1 MEYLCRHKQ
10 KRIMQKQI
18 RLALSV
24 IMAIAMVMVS
34 CNKMDNVAKDE
45 IEDPATSSNNS
56 ILSFDSEKDFL
67 AAVQSVRLGNIVSG
81 VSTKSTGIED
91 FRSLYDEF
99 TQAMEEADEYYQ
111 REGGY
116 EEFKAKF
123 PDLYYPEYGEDYAA
137 FLPVSDEAIAKLL
150 NTDGLVKIAG
160 KDIDYR
166 DVWTYE
172 KIRELGL
179 AMPEYESPVNSET
192 KAFSDFVTLTENR
205 QVVNAK
211 RKAWI
216 TRRGINYPEASVKIG
231 RVDLCFRKKGI
242 LGWYNGKM
250 ISRSYTRTKGFAPG
264 QYIKHYHP
272 FFINDSSPHRYIAA
286 TRPINATSSN
296 YGIQTLFFECGE
308 DEPAYSFTGSFTLDI
323 DALLDLT
330 NGPGF
335 WETLNITLP
344 PYTYKF

>member
-1 MEYLCRHKQ
+1 
-10 KRIMQKQI
+10 MQKHI
-18 RLALSV
+18 RFSLSI
-24 IMAIAMVMVS
+24 IMATAMVMVS

-45 IEDPATSSNNS
+45 IAEATTSSDSNSS

-67 AAVQSVRLGNIVSG
+67 AAVQSVRSGNIVSG
-81 VSTKSTGIED
+81 VATKSTGIED

-99 TQAMEEADEYYQ
+99 TQAMEEADDYYQ

-179 AMPEYESPVNSET
+179 AMPDDEYFYT
-192 KAFSDFVTLTENR
+192 KALSDKYQLTEEKQQIND
-205 QVVNAK
+205 K
-211 RKAWI
+211 RKAWV
-216 TRRGINYPEASVKIG
+216 TLRGYVADELRQKIG
-231 RVDLCFRKKGI
+231 RVDLCFRKKGV

-250 ISRSYTRTKGFAPG
+250 ESSSYM
-264 QYIKHYHP
+264 I
-272 FFINDSSPHRYIAA
+272 INGLRYDYEVSANSASPHRYIAA
-286 TRPINATSSN
+286 WRGMHETTSHL
-296 YGIQTLFFECGE
+296 GTKRIGFECGN
-308 DEPAYSFTGSFTLDI
+308 DEPAYSFTGWIDVDL
-323 DALLDLT
+323 DALLDKN

-335 WETLNITLP
+335 WESLSFSFPI
-344 PYTYKF
+344 YKRSF